1 MQIELATDGGG
12 SREGEGAA
20 ACILIDRSAKLRLKI
35 ACFIGPANGDEA
47 EIMAAILG
55 LCTVRAL
62 AESESQ
68 KLNSV
73 VWTTDSQYLV
83 RMSTLLKDFER
94 SSAANPSL
102 TSNHPLSTDFR
113 ANLALWK
120 TWERLVFQV
129 PVLANWTKGHAGHRE
144 NEACDKACRWLQ
156 QKGKKL
162 LRENGEGPIGQQ
174 SKIAKGQS
182 WILVDGSG
190 VLSEIFELGGE
201 REGEKLSR
209 LREQIAL
216 EVANY
221 RKSAL

>member
-35 ACFIGPANGDEA
+35 ACFIGPANGDES

-73 VWTTDSQYLV
+73 IWTTDSQYLV

-94 SSAANPSL
+94 GSL
-102 TSNHPLSTDFR
+102 GDGAGWLRDG
-113 ANLALWK
+113 
-120 TWERLVFQV
+120 RLRLPGTACAEPCSQN
-129 PVLANWTKGHAGHRE
+129 AKAGR
-144 NEACDKACRWLQ
+144 L
-156 QKGKKL
+156 
-162 LRENGEGPIGQQ
+162 
-174 SKIAKGQS
+174 
-182 WILVDGSG
+182 
-190 VLSEIFELGGE
+190 
-201 REGEKLSR
+201 EKLAST
-209 LREQIAL
+209 E
-216 EVANY
+216 
-221 RKSAL
+221 